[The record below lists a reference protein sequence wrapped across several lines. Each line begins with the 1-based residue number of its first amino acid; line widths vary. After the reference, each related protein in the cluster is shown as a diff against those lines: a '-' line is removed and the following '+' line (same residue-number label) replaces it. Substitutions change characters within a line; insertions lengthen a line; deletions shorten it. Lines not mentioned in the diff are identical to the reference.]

1 MFGTCIGVFDGYAR
15 VTNECIQLIKS
26 ENIDKKNYYSI
37 FIWIL
42 SFGSIC
48 VIYLFGSNITHLVDL
63 ATTISFMI
71 APFIAF
77 ANFRLVLSPYL
88 NESDTPK
95 PWLKTLAIFGILFLI
110 GFVIIFIYVR
120 IF

>member
-1 MFGTCIGVFDGYAR
+1 M
-15 VTNECIQLIKS
+15 
-26 ENIDKKNYYSI
+26 
-37 FIWIL
+37 
-42 SFGSIC
+42 C
-48 VIYLFGSNITHLVDL
+48 VIYLFGSKITDLVEL

-77 ANFRLVLSPYL
+77 ANYRLVLSPYL

-95 PWLKTLAIFGILFLI
+95 PWLKILAIFGILRLI
-110 GFVIIFIYVR
+110 GFGFILIYVR